1 MTPEKLW
8 AFLDVVMEL
17 GIPFVGDIFA
27 YWHTLRALTHL
38 MIQILSHASPLA
50 EIPDE
55 VKEKVKVY
63 GKGIMSPWSPQQLI
77 LDHPVRDVQLGG
89 RPFL

>member
-17 GIPFVGDIFA
+17 GIPFVSDIFA
-27 YWHTLRALTHL
+27 YHTLRALTHL
-38 MIQILSHASPLA
+38 VIQILSHASPLA

-63 GKGIMSPWSPQQLI
+63 GKGIMSPWSGQRLI
-77 LDHPVRDVQLGG
+77 LDHRVRDVQVGG
-89 RPFL
+89 RPCL